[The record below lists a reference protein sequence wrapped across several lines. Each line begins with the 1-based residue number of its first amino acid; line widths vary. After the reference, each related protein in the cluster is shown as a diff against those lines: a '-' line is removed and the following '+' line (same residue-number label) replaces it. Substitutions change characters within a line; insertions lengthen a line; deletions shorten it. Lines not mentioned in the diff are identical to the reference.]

1 MIEVRNLSKNFGPT
15 RALDGVSFTV
25 PTGEILG
32 FLGPNGAGK
41 TTAMKIITGFM
52 PPTSGEVLV
61 DSMDA
66 IDQSLEIRR
75 RIGYLP
81 ENTPLYTDMNVIDY
95 LVFVQRLRGIPRA
108 QHSQRTKRM
117 VDLCGLGEVT
127 KKDIGELS
135 KGYRQ
140 RVGLAQA
147 MIHDP
152 EILILDEPT
161 VGLDPNQIVEI
172 RTLIQE
178 LGRAKTL
185 VLCTHILSEVEAAC
199 NRVLIIHRGKIVAD
213 GTTAS
218 LRAAASGR
226 DRLTVEIKGP
236 FDEVRAGLK
245 GLPGAAHVAPAD
257 APDKASRADG
267 TARFVI
273 ESAPGHDLREAVFVM
288 ARDRQWI
295 LLELQREIVRLED
308 VFRQLTRGSDAAAA
322 GGKTQ

>member
-1 MIEVRNLSKNFGPT
+1 MIEVRNLAKNFGPT

-41 TTAMKIITGFM
+41 TTAMKIITGYM

-61 DSMDA
+61 DSKDA
-66 IDQSLEIRR
+66 IDHSLEIRR
-75 RIGYLP
+75 KIGYLP
-81 ENTPLYTDMNVIDY
+81 ENTPLYTDMNVLDY
-95 LVFVQRLRGIPRA
+95 LVFVQRLRGIPRTE
-108 QHSQRTKRM
+108 HTPRTRRM
-117 VDLCGLGEVT
+117 IDLCGLGEVT
-127 KKDIGELS
+127 RKDIGELS

-172 RTLIQE
+172 RSLIKE

-185 VLCTHILSEVEAAC
+185 ILCTHILSEVEAAC
-199 NRVLIIHRGKIVAD
+199 KRVLIIHRGKIVAD
-213 GTTAS
+213 GTTES

-236 FDEVRAGLK
+236 AAQVRAGLES
-245 GLPGAAHVAPAD
+245 LPGAARVAPAEAGDRD
-257 APDKASRADG
+257 AQADG
-267 TARFVI
+267 AARFII

-295 LLELQREIVRLED
+295 LLELQRDIVRLED
-308 VFRQLTRGSDAAAA
+308 VFRQLTKGADAVSA
-322 GGKTQ
+322 GGKSK

>member
-1 MIEVRNLSKNFGPT
+1 MIEVRNLAKNYGPT

-41 TTAMKIITGFM
+41 TTAMKIITGYM

-61 DSMDA
+61 DSKDA
-66 IDQSLEIRR
+66 IDHSLEIRR
-75 RIGYLP
+75 KIGYLP
-81 ENTPLYTDMNVIDY
+81 ENTPLYTDMNVLDY
-95 LVFVQRLRGIPRA
+95 LVFVQRLRGIPRTE
-108 QHSQRTKRM
+108 HTPRTRRM
-117 VDLCGLGEVT
+117 IDLCGLGEVT
-127 KKDIGELS
+127 RKDIGELS

-172 RTLIQE
+172 RSLIKE

-185 VLCTHILSEVEAAC
+185 ILCTHILSEVEAAC
-199 NRVLIIHRGKIVAD
+199 KRVLIIHRGKIVAD
-213 GTTAS
+213 GTTES

-236 FDEVRAGLK
+236 AAQVRAGLES
-245 GLPGAAHVAPAD
+245 LPGAARVAPAEAGD
-257 APDKASRADG
+257 RDSRADG
-267 TARFVI
+267 AVRFII

-295 LLELQREIVRLED
+295 LLELQRDIVRLED
-308 VFRQLTRGSDAAAA
+308 VFRQLTKGADAVSAR
-322 GGKTQ
+322 GKTK

>member
-1 MIEVRNLSKNFGPT
+1 MIEVRNLAKNYGPT
-15 RALDGVSFTV
+15 RALDGVSFTI

-41 TTAMKIITGFM
+41 TTAMKIITGYM

-75 RIGYLP
+75 KIGYLP
-81 ENTPLYTDMNVIDY
+81 ENTPLYTDMNVVDY
-95 LVFVQRLRGIPRA
+95 LVFVQRLRAIPRS
-108 QHSQRTKRM
+108 QHTQRTKRM
-117 VDLCGLGEVT
+117 VELCGLGEVT
-127 KKDIGELS
+127 RKDIGELS

-172 RTLIQE
+172 RGLIKE

-185 VLCTHILSEVEAAC
+185 ILCTHILSEVEAAC
-199 NRVLIIHRGKIVAD
+199 HRVLIINRGKIVAD

-226 DRLTVEIKGP
+226 DRLTIEIKGP
-236 FDEVRAGLK
+236 AGAVRAGLES
-245 GLPGAAHVAPAD
+245 LPGAARVAPIAAD
-257 APDKASRADG
+257 EQEAQRQGS
-267 TARFVI
+267 ARFVI
-273 ESAPGHDLREAVFVM
+273 ESAPGHDLREAVFIM
-288 ARDRQWI
+288 TRDRQWI
-295 LLELQREIVRLED
+295 LLEMQREIVRLED
-308 VFRQLTRGSDAAAA
+308 VFRQLTRGSEGAAA
-322 GGKTQ
+322 GGHTP

>member
-1 MIEVRNLSKNFGPT
+1 MIEVRNLAKNYGPT
-15 RALDGVSFTV
+15 RALDGISFTV

-41 TTAMKIITGFM
+41 TTAMKIITGYM
-52 PPTSGEVLV
+52 PPTSGDVLV

-75 RIGYLP
+75 KIGYLP
-81 ENTPLYTDMNVIDY
+81 ENTPLYTDMNVVDY
-95 LVFVQRLRGIPRA
+95 LVFVQRLRSIPRSE
-108 QHSQRTKRM
+108 HKQRTKRM
-117 VDLCGLGEVT
+117 VELCGLGEVT
-127 KKDIGELS
+127 RKDIGELS

-172 RTLIQE
+172 RSLITE
-178 LGRAKTL
+178 LGHAKTL
-185 VLCTHILSEVEAAC
+185 ILCTHILSEVEAAC
-199 NRVLIIHRGKIVAD
+199 NRVLIINRGKIVAD

-236 FDEVRAGLK
+236 ADAVRSGLES
-245 GLPGAAHVAPAD
+245 LPGAARVAPIAAD
-257 APDKASRADG
+257 EQEAQRQGS
-267 TARFVI
+267 ARFVI
-273 ESAPGHDLREAVFVM
+273 ESAPGHDLREAVFVL

-295 LLELQREIVRLED
+295 LLEMQREIVRLED
-308 VFRQLTRGSDAAAA
+308 VFRQLTRGSDSVAV
-322 GGKTQ
+322 GGKTP